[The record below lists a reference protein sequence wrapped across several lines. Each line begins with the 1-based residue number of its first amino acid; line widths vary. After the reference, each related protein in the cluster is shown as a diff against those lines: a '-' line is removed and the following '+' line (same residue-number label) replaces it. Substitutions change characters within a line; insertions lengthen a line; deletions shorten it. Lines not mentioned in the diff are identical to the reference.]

1 MPFYYSGTSPL
12 GHLNSRDTKFGLGK
26 MITQSLYLLL
36 LLKGT
41 GKGYFFWVP
50 SSHIWFSYIHNFSII
65 LSRVYNE
72 PIQRPAPSWFVDLI
86 RWLIIN
92 KPLPMPWSRSVN
104 FRQQHHWKR
113 LLQRRLREQGLRCKL
128 NRILRAEGQFSLVTE
143 RFVFRFMSM
152 VLLF

>member
-1 MPFYYSGTSPL
+1 MAGVERGRGRAPKFPL
-12 GHLNSRDTKFGLGK
+12 PLPLSTPA
-26 MITQSLYLLL
+26 TQA
-36 LLKGT
+36 T
-41 GKGYFFWVP
+41 
-50 SSHIWFSYIHNFSII
+50 
-65 LSRVYNE
+65 
-72 PIQRPAPSWFVDLI
+72 IQRPAPSWFVDLI

-143 RFVFRFMSM
+143 RFIFRLISL
-152 VLLF
+152 VLLFRY